1 VDLERNSDL
10 VPALRHQVAGS
21 CERVSR
27 KVIRMR
33 RDELAQAAGPDAIV
47 ARVTEPGAE
56 LPRQDQGHDHGH
68 GMPTESTREA
78 TYRGHH
84 IVIHTTYRI
93 EVDGMPIEGHLGVT
107 NDGQVHYHAV
117 PNLSFASAVD
127 LVKQLIDTF
136 PDDFQAATDA
146 HTHGHG
152 QGS

>member
-1 VDLERNSDL
+1 M
-10 VPALRHQVAGS
+10 
-21 CERVSR
+21 
-27 KVIRMR
+27 K
-33 RDELAQAAGPDAIV
+33 RDELAQAADPDAIV
-47 ARVTEPGAE
+47 ERVTEQAAE
-56 LPRQDQGHDHGH
+56 LPRQDQGHDHGQ
-68 GMPTESTREA
+68 GRPMESTREV

-84 IVIHTTYRI
+84 ILIRTIYRI

-136 PDDFQAATDA
+136 PEDFETSTD
-146 HTHGHG
+146 HHSHG

>member
-1 VDLERNSDL
+1 MAHE
-10 VPALRHQVAGS
+10 Q
-21 CERVSR
+21 VSR
-27 KVIRMR
+27 KGDQMKRS
-33 RDELAQAAGPDAIV
+33 ELARAATAEAIV
-47 ARVTEPGAE
+47 ERVTEQGAQ

-68 GMPTESTREA
+68 GMPMESTREA
-78 TYRGHH
+78 TYYGHH
-84 IVIHTTYRI
+84 IVIRTTYHI

-136 PDDFQAATDA
+136 PEDFEAATDP
-146 HTHGHG
+146 HGHG